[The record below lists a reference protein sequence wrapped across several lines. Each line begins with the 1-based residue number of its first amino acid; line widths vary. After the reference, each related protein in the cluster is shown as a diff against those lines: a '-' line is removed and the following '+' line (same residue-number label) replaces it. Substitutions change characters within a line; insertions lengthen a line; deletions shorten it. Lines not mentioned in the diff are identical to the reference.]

1 MILKILRT
9 GFVLDEKIL
18 MSLLVMLTFCLSS
31 SKEFLCTK
39 STENIFKILTV
50 AGYSIMMI
58 KKSSL
63 CLTTDLTILMFCKK
77 LKFGDYFIFV
87 TLLWITPFMRNS
99 LMNSLNRKFFR
110 SVFTSIILM
119 L

>member
-18 MSLLVMLTFCLSS
+18 MSLSVMLTFCLSS

-50 AGYSIMMI
+50 AEEFSFRVQYYDDKEI
-58 KKSSL
+58 
-63 CLTTDLTILMFCKK
+63 
-77 LKFGDYFIFV
+77 
-87 TLLWITPFMRNS
+87 ITMPY
-99 LMNSLNRKFFR
+99 NRFNNFN
-110 SVFTSIILM
+110 VL
-119 L
+119 